1 MLHTLGL
8 LLVVAGLLIGI
19 PAVKRVI
26 VTPCEVLAD
35 DILLGMIVVVIRPVD
50 VGLRHGHEHV
60 GHLQRGQAL
69 LGAQVVALADVLE
82 AGLHVL
88 QAGRVTLLAQIDG
101 RKVLRGVRVGQHLD
115 RVLRAARLEEAER
128 ALGDLELRGVRG
140 GLLRV
145 RIGHGGVVGGP
156 RVRLGLVRGL
166 GLGLSRLQLRL
177 GGLGFGIGL
186 GLRVGSR
193 LTIGLCLRRVGLGG
207 VVRLVGLLLR
217 GLRLVVGRPGLVGLG
232 LRVRRLLGSLG
243 LGGLRI
249 LHVRL
254 GGLQLGVGGLE
265 VRVRLLQLL
274 PRLLDLGRVV
284 RVGGGLLGVIQLR
297 LGLVGRLLGGIG
309 LGVGGRLVGL
319 RLIHALLGL
328 GLIGVQ
334 LAHVVRVGLGLRVG
348 CSLVRLGLVVLGGL
362 LVLLGLLLVLLGLLG
377 GVHRGLVLLLRLL
390 QRGVG
395 LIQPGGGVVT
405 RLLLRLRGL
414 RVGVGHALLGIVY
427 FVFGRRLRL
436 PGLIQ
441 TVLRVRHGLLGV
453 GHVGGVRGLLRLLQ
467 RLARLLVR
475 RHGRLIGHGRRRH
488 ARRGGDAGG
497 CRHHDPLDVLV
508 HIPPTPF
515 DWSSMLQGGPPA
527 LSVRHPS
534 RAHSPPFR
542 EMRRGD
548 DRIADVRRAL
558 T

>member
-1 MLHTLGL
+1 M
-8 LLVVAGLLIGI
+8 A
-19 PAVKRVI
+19 VI
-26 VTPCEVLAD
+26 V
-35 DILLGMIVVVIRPVD
+35 IIRPID
-50 VGLRHGHEHV
+50 VGLRLGHEHV

-88 QAGRVTLLAQIDG
+88 QAGRVALRAQIDG
-101 RKVLRGVRVGQHLD
+101 RKVLRGVRVGQDLD

-128 ALGDLELRGVRG
+128 TLGDLELRGVRG
-140 GLLRV
+140 GLLG
-145 RIGHGGVVGGP
+145 IGLLDGGVVGGP
-156 RVRLGLVRGL
+156 RVRLRLVRVRGRPL
-166 GLGLSRLQLRL
+166 RLVQLRL
-177 GGLGFGIGL
+177 GGVGLGIRL
-186 GLRVGSR
+186 GLRVRGG
-193 LTIGLCLRRVGLGG
+193 LTIGLCLCRVGLGG
-207 VVRLVGLLLR
+207 VVCFAGLVGVR
-217 GLRLVVGRPGLVGLG
+217 LRLVVGRLGLVGLG
-232 LRVRRLLGSLG
+232 LRVLG
-243 LGGLRI
+243 LLRRIRLRGLRVPDVS
-249 LHVRL
+249 LRGLELAVR
-254 GGLQLGVGGLE
+254 GLQVL
-265 VRVRLLQLL
+265 VRLLQLL
-274 PRLLDLGRVV
+274 LGLLDLGGVV
-284 RVGGGLLGVIQLR
+284 RVGGGLLDVIQLR
-297 LGLVGRLLGGIG
+297 LGLVGRLLGGVG

-334 LAHVVRVGLGLRVG
+334 LAHVVRIGLGLRVG

-362 LVLLGLLLVLLGLLG
+362 LLLLGLLLVPLGLLG
-377 GVHRGLVLLLRLL
+377 GVHRGLVPLLRLL

-395 LIQPGGGVVT
+395 LVQLDGRVVT

-414 RVGVGHALLGIVY
+414 PVGVVHTLLGIVY
-427 FVFGRRLRL
+427 FGFGRRLRL
-436 PGLIQ
+436 LGLIQ

-497 CRHHDPLDVLV
+497 CRHHDLLDVLV
-508 HIPPTPF
+508 HIPLTPF